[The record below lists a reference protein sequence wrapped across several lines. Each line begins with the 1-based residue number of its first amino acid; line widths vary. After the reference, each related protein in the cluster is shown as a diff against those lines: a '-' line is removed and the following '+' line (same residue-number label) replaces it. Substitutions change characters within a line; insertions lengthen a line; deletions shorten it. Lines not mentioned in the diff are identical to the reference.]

1 MPHRRSMTTHQP
13 HARRATTLFVL
24 TVALTL
30 LAAACGDDDTE
41 TFEGGALTST
51 TAGAGA
57 EDDQEAVNGHGD
69 EDDHSSFAFGEPA
82 DVADA
87 SRTIEVAMMDSFE
100 YEPPSITVDV
110 GETVLFEV
118 TNDGAIPHEFVL
130 GDHDLQVDHEQ
141 EMAEMEGGMMMGD
154 EPNAVAVAPGET
166 KELAFTF
173 TEPGQIEYACHE
185 PGHYDAGM
193 IGDLTVE

>member
-1 MPHRRSMTTHQP
+1 MTTQRPRAH
-13 HARRATTLFVL
+13 RATTLLVL
-24 TVALTL
+24 AAALAL
-30 LAAACGDDDTE
+30 LGAACGDDDTE
-41 TFEGGALTST
+41 TFESGALTST
-51 TAGAGA
+51 TAGADGTGDREA
-57 EDDQEAVNGHGD
+57 ENGHGD

-82 DVADA
+82 DPADA

-118 TNDGAIPHEFVL
+118 TNGGAIPHEFVL

-173 TEPGQIEYACHE
+173 TEAGQIEYACHE